1 MLIQGQNRLNHNIEL
16 PFSVL
21 EILRYKHKQLHN
33 YMFQYETY
41 IEEDA
46 APFWDFRYFRSK
58 RQQKNY
64 KGKQRIFINQIIT
77 LEIFIQWVNRCKNI
91 LDNLSNKP
99 DFKGFRRKLVTK
111 TF

>member
-1 MLIQGQNRLNHNIEL
+1 MKMLIQGQNRLNHNIEL

-46 APFWDFRYFRSK
+46 APF
-58 RQQKNY
+58 
-64 KGKQRIFINQIIT
+64 
-77 LEIFIQWVNRCKNI
+77 
-91 LDNLSNKP
+91 
-99 DFKGFRRKLVTK
+99 
-111 TF
+111 